1 MGQRRDRGGRSGR
14 TPGTAVGS
22 GEIREPARAETV
34 EPLAAAALAVH
45 VIPVLAQADDKASGP
60 KAAASAAESKPAA
73 NAVTLGTV
81 KVEDQVD
88 HPYKADTISSPKY
101 TEPLVDTPQTITV
114 IKKELI
120 QERVAT
126 TLTEALR
133 NTPGITLQQG
143 ENGNSTS
150 GDAISMRGFDTQ
162 NSIFVDNVRDLG
174 TAVRD
179 TFNIEQI
186 EVVKGPS
193 GADNGRGATAGYIN
207 LSSKLP
213 YLEDGAAGTVSY
225 GSEDR
230 RRITGDLNQT
240 LGAASAVRLN
250 VMGQDGGVAGR
261 DVIERRSWGL
271 APSIGLGLG
280 TSTRFF
286 LFSQHVRQDNTPDGG
301 VPTVGLDGYR
311 FSNSVPNPV
320 QQTLD
325 AAGVDVAAPDSKNYY
340 GFAQDFEDIK
350 ANMLTA
356 KFEHDLAPG
365 LTVRNTAR
373 YGKSS
378 QERVL
383 TGVNAVTVTD
393 GQQGQAA
400 DPAANPPRPQPT
412 PPPNGLTVRDPD
424 AYTTTRTV
432 QATGRVNEI
441 MTDQTNLTGGF
452 KTGIVEHSIGGGVE
466 FIWER
471 QHTPTYAVS
480 GDATPTAN
488 LQANLYDPDRSV
500 LRANYAKNGA
510 YTDGETVTTA
520 VYLFD
525 TLHITDR
532 WLVNGSVRWE
542 RYETETE
549 TLAAPVAPATSGLG
563 TRIEAADNLLSW
575 KGGVLF
581 KPTAI
586 SSVYAS
592 YANSYQPP
600 GGANFSLSATST
612 NIANPNLDPQEAQNY
627 ELGTKWDL
635 FGGRLAAT
643 AALFKST
650 NKNELARA
658 GDNPDQVIQY
668 GKRQTKG
675 LELALVGEV
684 LPNWNVSGG
693 VTRQK
698 AQITDG
704 TATSDGAG
712 ARFTPEWNATLWTT
726 YHLVPYKLTF
736 GGGIQYV
743 DDQKRQ
749 ENNDPNGAVTA
760 TTGQTGY
767 TNVFK
772 VDSYS
777 IVDAMVAYDATPN
790 VSLQLNGYN
799 LFDQDYVA
807 AINNGGSR
815 YIPGVARSYLVSV
828 NVRF

>member
-1 MGQRRDRGGRSGR
+1 MKFHL
-14 TPGTAVGS
+14 T
-22 GEIREPARAETV
+22 
-34 EPLAAAALAVH
+34 PLAAAVLAVYA
-45 VIPVLAQADDKASGP
+45 VPGVAQD
-60 KAAASAAESKPAA
+60 SAEPTAQKQREVALPA
-73 NAVTLGTV
+73 VR
-81 KVEDQVD
+81 VEDEVTNA
-88 HPYKADTISSPKY
+88 YKAEAVSSPKF

-114 IKKELI
+114 IKKEVL

-162 NSIFVDNVRDLG
+162 NSIFIDNIRDLG

-179 TFNIEQI
+179 TFNLEQI

-213 YLEDGAAGTVSY
+213 FLENTTAGTLSY

-230 RRITGDLNQT
+230 SRFTGDLNQT
-240 LGAASAVRLN
+240 IGSSSALRLN

-261 DVIERRSWGL
+261 DYIERKSWGV
-271 APSIGLGLG
+271 APSVGFGLG
-280 TSTRFF
+280 TDTRFF

-301 VPTVGLDGYR
+301 VPTVGLSGYR

-320 QQTLD
+320 TQTLE
-325 AAGVDVAAPDSKNYY
+325 AAGRVVEAPDSKNYY
-340 GFAQDFEDIK
+340 GFAQDFEDIT
-350 ANMLTA
+350 ANMITA
-356 KFEHDLAPG
+356 KFEHDIAPG
-365 LTVRNTAR
+365 FVIRNTAR
-373 YGKSS
+373 YGKSE

-383 TGVNAVTVTD
+383 TGTNAVTVTD

-400 DPAANPPRPQPT
+400 DPSANPPRPDPT

-424 AYTTTRTV
+424 AYSVSRSV

-441 MTDQTNLTGGF
+441 MTDQTNISGEV
-452 KTGIVEHSIGGGVE
+452 KTGIVEHSLGGGVE

-471 QHTPTYAVS
+471 QFTPTYAVS

-488 LQANLYDPDRSV
+488 LQANLYNPDRNAT
-500 LRANYAKNGA
+500 RANYAKNGA
-510 YTDGETVTTA
+510 YSEGETVTTA
-520 VYLFD
+520 LYLFD

-549 TLAAPVAPATSGLG
+549 TLAAPTGTATQGLG
-563 TRIEAADNLLSW
+563 SRIEAADNLLSW
-575 KGGVLF
+575 KAGVLF

-592 YANSYQPP
+592 YANSFQPP

-612 NIANPNLDPQEAQNY
+612 NVANPNMDPQEAENI

-668 GKRQTKG
+668 GKRETKG
-675 LELALVGEV
+675 VELALVGEV
-684 LPNWNVSGG
+684 LPNWNVSAG
-693 VTRQK
+693 
-698 AQITDG
+698 ITKQEAEITEG
-704 TATSDGAG
+704 TDTSDGAG

-726 YHLVPYKLTF
+726 YRLLPYKLTF
-736 GGGIQYV
+736 GAGVQYV
-743 DDQKRQ
+743 DDQTRQ
-749 ENNDPNGAVTA
+749 ENNNAYDSVNA
-760 TTGQTGY
+760 TTGQVGY

-772 VDSYS
+772 VDGYT
-777 IVDAMVAYDATPN
+777 IVDAMVSYEATKN
-790 VSLQLNGYN
+790 LTVQLNGYN
-799 LFDQDYVA
+799 LFDEDYMA

-815 YIPGVARSYLVSV
+815 YIPGVARSYLVSL
-828 NVRF
+828 NIKF